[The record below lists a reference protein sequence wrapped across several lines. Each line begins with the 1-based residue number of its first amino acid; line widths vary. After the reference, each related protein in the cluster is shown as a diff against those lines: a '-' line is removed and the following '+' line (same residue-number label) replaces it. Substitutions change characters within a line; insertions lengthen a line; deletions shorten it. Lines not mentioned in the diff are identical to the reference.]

1 MMEIVLEK
9 YYIILDVEST
19 RTEIEVAFMRTQGLI
34 DFHCPLLRAA
44 EVHLH
49 LHDLSYNEHESYCQ
63 KTLLIEEKEKQ
74 EEKLEV
80 DGEK

>member
-34 DFHCPLLRAA
+34 ETP
-44 EVHLH
+44 
-49 LHDLSYNEHESYCQ
+49 
-63 KTLLIEEKEKQ
+63 
-74 EEKLEV
+74 
-80 DGEK
+80 